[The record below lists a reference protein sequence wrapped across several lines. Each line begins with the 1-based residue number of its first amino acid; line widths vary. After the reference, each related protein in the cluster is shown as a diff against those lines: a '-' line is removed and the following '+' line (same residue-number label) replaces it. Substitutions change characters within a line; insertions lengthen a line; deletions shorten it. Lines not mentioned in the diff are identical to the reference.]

1 MLKNRF
7 VKPFLATTILS
18 VAATL
23 LSVGAASAQTY
34 PTRQITM
41 MVPFG
46 AGGST
51 DIVGR
56 ITAQAMA
63 KNLGV
68 PVVVLN
74 KGGAGGTLGT
84 QQVTT
89 MPPDGYTILMSTTS
103 TLVVGPLTNE
113 TVKYHPINSF
123 EHIGMIAET
132 PYVLVVSNKS
142 GITSVKDL
150 IEIAKKNPGKL
161 NYGSA
166 GQGSTTHLAALMF
179 LNATGVKMEH
189 IPYSSNADSTKA
201 VMADEVQV
209 LFGSMPAVLAQ
220 IKAGS
225 IKALA
230 VGTTTRSAE
239 LPEIPTMQQAGV
251 ADYQASLWLG
261 LSAPAKTPAAV
272 LERLS
277 KSLNEVI
284 SDPAVIKQL
293 ANTGAEAKKMSQ
305 PEFKK
310 LITDEYALY
319 KKIVEGMP
327 K

>member
-1 MLKNRF
+1 MSTQLVGKA
-7 VKPFLATTILS
+7 LAT
-18 VAATL
+18 AL
-23 LSVGAASAQTY
+23 LSIAANILTVGVASAQTY

-74 KGGAGGTLGT
+74 KGGVGGTLGT

-89 MPPDGYTILMSTTS
+89 MPADGYSILMSTTS
-103 TLVVGPLTNE
+103 TLVVGPLTND
-113 TVKYHPINSF
+113 TVKYDPIKSF

-142 GITSVKDL
+142 GVRSVQDL
-150 IEIAKKNPGKL
+150 IALAKKNPGKL

-225 IKALA
+225 IQALA

-239 LPEIPTMQQAGV
+239 LPDVPTMQQAGV
-251 ADYQASLWLG
+251 AGYRASLWLG
-261 LSAPAKTPAAV
+261 LSAPANTPPAV
-272 LERLS
+272 IERLS

-284 SDPAVIKQL
+284 SDPAVAKQL
-293 ANTGAEAKKMSQ
+293 ANTGADVTKMSQ

-310 LITDEYALY
+310 LIATELDIY
-319 KKIVEGMP
+319 KKIVDGM
-327 K
+327 KK

>member
-1 MLKNRF
+1 MKTRFLKS
-7 VKPFLATTILS
+7 FLATAAVS

-23 LSVGAASAQTY
+23 LSVGAASAQPY

-84 QQVTT
+84 QQVVT
-89 MPPDGYTILMSTTS
+89 MPADGYSILMSTTS
-103 TLVVGPLTNE
+103 TLVVGPLTND
-113 TVKYHPINSF
+113 TVKYDPIKSF

-150 IEIAKKNPGKL
+150 IEAAKKNPGKL

-239 LPEIPTMQQAGV
+239 LPEVPTMQQAGV
-251 ADYQASLWLG
+251 AGYQASLWLG
-261 LSAPAKTPAAV
+261 LSAPANTPAPVIA
-272 LERLS
+272 RLS

-284 SDPAVIKQL
+284 ADPAVIKQL

-305 PEFKK
+305 PEFKA
-310 LITDEYALY
+310 LITAEFDLY
-319 KKIVEGMP
+319 KKIVEGI
-327 K
+327 KK

>member
-1 MLKNRF
+1 MRTRLIRQL
-7 VKPFLATTILS
+7 LATTFLS
-18 VAATL
+18 VTANLICLGT
-23 LSVGAASAQTY
+23 ASAQTY

-74 KGGAGGTLGT
+74 KGGVGGTLGT

-89 MPPDGYTILMSTTS
+89 MPADGYSILMSTTS

-113 TVKYHPINSF
+113 TVKYDPIKSF

-142 GITSVKDL
+142 GVGSVKEL
-150 IEIAKKNPGKL
+150 IELAKKNPGKL

-220 IKAGS
+220 IKANS

-239 LPEIPTMQQAGV
+239 IPDVPTMQQAGV
-251 ADYQASLWLG
+251 AGYRASLWLG
-261 LSAPAKTPAAV
+261 LSAPANTPAPVIA
-272 LERLS
+272 RLS

-284 SDPAVIKQL
+284 SDPAVAKQL
-293 ANTGAEAKKMSQ
+293 ANTGADATIMSQ

-310 LITDEYALY
+310 LIAAELDIY
-319 KKIVEGMP
+319 KKIVDGM

>member
-1 MLKNRF
+1 MRTRIIKQL
-7 VKPFLATTILS
+7 LATTLCSLTANLICLGT
-18 VAATL
+18 AT
-23 LSVGAASAQTY
+23 AQTY

-74 KGGAGGTLGT
+74 KGGVGGTLGT
-84 QQVTT
+84 QQATT
-89 MPPDGYTILMSTTS
+89 MPADGYSILMSTTS
-103 TLVVGPLTNE
+103 TLVVGPLTND
-113 TVKYHPINSF
+113 TVKYDPIKSF

-142 GITSVKDL
+142 GVSSVKEL
-150 IEIAKKNPGKL
+150 IELAKKNPGKL

-220 IKAGS
+220 IKANS

-239 LPEIPTMQQAGV
+239 IPDVPTMQQAGV
-251 ADYQASLWLG
+251 AGYRASLWLG
-261 LSAPAKTPAAV
+261 LSAPANTPAAV
-272 LERLS
+272 IERLS

-284 SDPAVIKQL
+284 SDPAVAKQL
-293 ANTGAEAKKMSQ
+293 ANTGADATKMSQ
-305 PEFKK
+305 SEFKK
-310 LITDEYALY
+310 LIVTELDIY
-319 KKIVEGMP
+319 KKIVDGM

>member
-1 MLKNRF
+1 MRTRLIRQL
-7 VKPFLATTILS
+7 LATTFLS
-18 VAATL
+18 VTANLICLGT
-23 LSVGAASAQTY
+23 ASAQTY

-74 KGGAGGTLGT
+74 KGGVGGTLGT
-84 QQVTT
+84 QQATT
-89 MPPDGYTILMSTTS
+89 MPADGYSILMSTTS
-103 TLVVGPLTNE
+103 TLVVGPLTND
-113 TVKYHPINSF
+113 TVKYDPIKSF

-142 GITSVKDL
+142 GVGSVKEL
-150 IEIAKKNPGKL
+150 IELAKKNPGKL

-220 IKAGS
+220 IKANS

-239 LPEIPTMQQAGV
+239 IPDVPTMQQAGV
-251 ADYQASLWLG
+251 AGYRASLWLG
-261 LSAPAKTPAAV
+261 LSAPANTPAAV
-272 LERLS
+272 IERLS

-284 SDPAVIKQL
+284 SDPAVAKQL
-293 ANTGAEAKKMSQ
+293 ANTGADATIMSQ

-310 LITDEYALY
+310 LIAVELDIY
-319 KKIVEGMP
+319 KKIVDGM
-327 K
+327 KK

>member
-1 MLKNRF
+1 MRTRLIRQL
-7 VKPFLATTILS
+7 LATTFLS
-18 VAATL
+18 VTANL
-23 LSVGAASAQTY
+23 ICLSTASAQTY
-34 PTRQITM
+34 PARQITM

-74 KGGAGGTLGT
+74 KGGVGGTLGT
-84 QQVTT
+84 QQATT
-89 MPPDGYTILMSTTS
+89 MPADGYSILMSTTS
-103 TLVVGPLTNE
+103 TLVVGPLTND
-113 TVKYHPINSF
+113 TVKYDPIKSF

-142 GITSVKDL
+142 GVGSVKEL
-150 IEIAKKNPGKL
+150 IELAKKNPGKL

-220 IKAGS
+220 IKANS

-239 LPEIPTMQQAGV
+239 IPDVPTMQQAGV
-251 ADYQASLWLG
+251 AGYRASLWLG
-261 LSAPAKTPAAV
+261 LSAPANTPTAV
-272 LERLS
+272 IARLS

-284 SDPAVIKQL
+284 SDPTVAKQL
-293 ANTGAEAKKMSQ
+293 ANTGADATKMSQ
-305 PEFKK
+305 QEFKK
-310 LITDEYALY
+310 LIAAELDIY
-319 KKIVEGMP
+319 KKIVDGM
-327 K
+327 KK